1 MGIKLAGLLLA
12 KLDDFYSGLINIRAV
27 NRLTKAIQLGV
38 NGKNAK
44 DTRFVRLSERDIN
57 KLNELR
63 CTSGLRP
70 YTKRQVIAYEN
81 AINKGLIK
89 RVKENP
95 KTITPRRV
103 AQIAFDALM
112 KEEGKIFLQG
122 RGDNQIVA
130 SPYTSQKYNGVVL
143 GVNKKDGGTSLKSI
157 EPRTKTFIE
166 KQSRIK
172 NSTS

>member
-1 MGIKLAGLLLA
+1 MEIKLATLLST

-44 DTRFVRLSERDIN
+44 DTRFVRLSEKDIN

-63 CTSGLRP
+63 RASGLLP
-70 YTKRQVIAYEN
+70 YTKRQVITYEN
-81 AINKGLIK
+81 AINRGLIK

-112 KEEGKIFLQG
+112 KEEGKIFFQG
-122 RGDNQIVA
+122 KGDNQIVV
-130 SPYTSQKYNGVVL
+130 SPYTKQKYNGVVL
-143 GVNKKDGGTSLKSI
+143 GLNKKDGGTSLKSI
-157 EPRTKTFIE
+157 EPRTKAFVK
-166 KQSRIK
+166 KQLRIK
-172 NSTS
+172 K